1 MEIKKFQLSKGL
13 TRREAFG
20 ELLKHTMKLS
30 AFTYD
35 IETGIVVVEPP
46 LVRPTFSE
54 RIFKFRSAS
63 PIEFEDV
70 SGAPIIEP

>member
-1 MEIKKFQLSKGL
+1 MEVKKFQLSKGL

-20 ELLKHTMKLS
+20 ELLKHTMQLS

-46 LVRPTFSE
+46 LERPSISE
-54 RIFKFRSAS
+54 RFFRFRSAS
-63 PIEFEDV
+63 NIEFDEV
-70 SGAPIIEP
+70 SAPPNVP